1 MVNTRS
7 WGPRAALLV
16 LLAPAP
22 AAAQS
27 GEGSLAQLLPRLL
40 SESVTM
46 PSTAPGVA
54 GNPHEAHFLPD
65 VAQLVAPY
73 ALNGAVVTQ
82 LSTFPIGTSSG
93 GFTYVTDEKTG
104 VPTRSSNNF
113 GPPFPGRAP
122 RDGQGGCP
130 ARRCGAGLALGVDVA
145 FPTGVKAELQSR
157 VEARVPQEPL
167 RSPAFGAFSPH

>member
-1 MVNTRS
+1 MIGRPRPG
-7 WGPRAALLV
+7 GPRAALLV

-22 AAAQS
+22 AAARG
-27 GEGSLAQLLPRLL
+27 GEGSLAQPPPRLL

-82 LSTFPIGTSSG
+82 LSTFPIGSSSG

-113 GPPFPGRAP
+113 GPAFAERALTVGKGRFT
-122 RDGQGGCP
+122 
-130 ARRCGAGLALGVDVA
+130 AGFNYQRGED
-145 FPTGVKAELQSR
+145 ER
-157 VEARVPQEPL
+157 
-167 RSPAFGAFSPH
+167 FG